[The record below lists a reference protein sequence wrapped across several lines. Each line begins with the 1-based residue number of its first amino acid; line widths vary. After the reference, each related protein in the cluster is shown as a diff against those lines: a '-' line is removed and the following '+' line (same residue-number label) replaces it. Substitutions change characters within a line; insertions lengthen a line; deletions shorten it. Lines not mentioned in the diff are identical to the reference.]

1 MLLERKIAVV
11 YAFTLREKFSFLKEL
26 STTLDALHLFA
37 KKTNP
42 AKKPMPY
49 DRCMIK

>member
-1 MLLERKIAVV
+1 MAVV
-11 YAFTLREKFSFLKEL
+11 YALTLREKFSFLKEL
-26 STTLDALHLFA
+26 SITLDALHLFA

-42 AKKPMPY
+42 TKKPRPY